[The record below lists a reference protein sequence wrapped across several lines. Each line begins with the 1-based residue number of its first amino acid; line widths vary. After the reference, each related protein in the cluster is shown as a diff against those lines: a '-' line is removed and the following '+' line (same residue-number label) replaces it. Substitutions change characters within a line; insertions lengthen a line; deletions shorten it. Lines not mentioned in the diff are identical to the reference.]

1 MDRGVYAIVSGAIG
15 QELRMDIV
23 AKNLANAQTVGY
35 KQEKTLFSSL
45 LAKSVAGAHKK
56 AQADKVF
63 SRVGGT
69 FLDWKSGAGRPTGQA
84 TDLTLDGEGFFV
96 IQTPRG
102 PEYTRAGNFVL
113 NDKHQ
118 LVTLDGAPVLGQSGP
133 MQIPAGKLL
142 VNGQGEITVDGATV
156 DTLKVVKFKD
166 LASSVRVGERFITKG
181 GVVPA
186 TETNVGQGRLEE
198 SNVNA
203 VEQLIALIEINRQYE
218 AAQKVVQSM
227 DEAAHLAVTDLAR
240 FA

>member
-35 KQEKTLFSSL
+35 KQEKTLFSSVF
-45 LAKSVAGAHKK
+45 AKSVAGGHKK

-69 FLDWKSGAGRPTGQA
+69 FMDWKSGTGRPTGQA
-84 TDLTLDGEGFFV
+84 TDITLDGDGFFV
-96 IQTPRG
+96 VQTPRG

-118 LVTLDGAPVLGQSGP
+118 LVTLDGAPILGQS
-133 MQIPAGKLL
+133 
-142 VNGQGEITVDGATV
+142 GEITVDGATV
-156 DTLKVVKFKD
+156 DTIKVVKFKD
-166 LASSVRVGERFITKG
+166 LGSSVRVGERFITQG

-186 TETNVGQGRLEE
+186 PETVVGQGRLEE

-218 AAQKVVQSM
+218 AAQKVVQTM
-227 DEAAHLAVTDLAR
+227 DEAAHLAVTNIAPLA
-240 FA
+240 

>member
-15 QELRMDIV
+15 QERRMDVV

-45 LAKSVAGAHKK
+45 LSKSVTGGHRKT
-56 AQADKVF
+56 QADKVF
-63 SRVGGT
+63 SRVGGS
-69 FLDWKSGAGRPTGQA
+69 FLDWKSGTGRPTGQA

-96 IQTPRG
+96 VKTPRG

-113 NDKHQ
+113 NDKQQ
-118 LVTLDGAPVLGQSGP
+118 LVTLDGAPILGQSGP

-166 LASSVRVGERFITKG
+166 LASSVRVGERFITQG

-186 TETNVGQGRLEE
+186 PETSVRQGRLEE

-218 AAQKVVQSM
+218 AAQKVIRSM
-227 DEAAHLAVTDLAR
+227 DEAAHLAVTDIAQ